1 MSSGRPPERS
11 GDEEVSEGEPG
22 QQAYGLGRILALS
35 DGVFAFSLT
44 LLVVSLSVPTAA
56 SNSALASQLLD
67 QAPNYFS
74 YIISFAAVAS
84 IWYGHHETF
93 KYIRRYDG
101 RLIALNFGSLLLI
114 AFLPFPTAVL
124 GRNQQESLA
133 AVIYALTLA
142 VSNLFFAA
150 TWWHASHRRRLVR
163 SDLSPQVVRL
173 RFYRTLGGTFVF
185 LLSIPIALW
194 RPIAAEIV
202 WSVFLVAIFVV
213 LRGAPRLKHGQDR

>member
-1 MSSGRPPERS
+1 MSD
-11 GDEEVSEGEPG
+11 DEEMSQGERG

-44 LLVVSLSVPTAA
+44 LLVVSLSVPTA
-56 SNSALASQLLD
+56 SSTSALASQLLD

-142 VSNLFFAA
+142 VSNVFFAA
-150 TWWHASHRRRLVR
+150 TWWYASHGRRLVR

-213 LRGAPRLKHGQDR
+213 LRGAPPIQHRQND

>member
-1 MSSGRPPERS
+1 MSD
-11 GDEEVSEGEPG
+11 DEEMSQGERG

-44 LLVVSLSVPTAA
+44 LLVVSLSVPTTTG
-56 SNSALASQLLD
+56 NSALASQLLD

-142 VSNLFFAA
+142 VSNVFFAA
-150 TWWHASHRRRLVR
+150 TWWYASNGRRLVR

-213 LRGAPRLKHGQDR
+213 LRGAPPIQHRQND

>member
-11 GDEEVSEGEPG
+11 GDEEVSEGERG

-163 SDLSPQVVRL
+163 SDLSPEVVRL

-213 LRGAPRLKHGQDR
+213 LRGAPPLQHGQNR

>member
-1 MSSGRPPERS
+1 M
-11 GDEEVSEGEPG
+11 
-22 QQAYGLGRILALS
+22 
-35 DGVFAFSLT
+35 
-44 LLVVSLSVPTAA
+44 
-56 SNSALASQLLD
+56 
-67 QAPNYFS
+67 
-74 YIISFAAVAS
+74 SFAAVAS
-84 IWYGHHETF
+84 IWYGPHETF

-163 SDLSPQVVRL
+163 SDLSPEVVRL

-185 LLSIPIALW
+185 LCSIPIPLW
-194 RPIAAEIV
+194 HPIAPRIV
-202 WSVFLVAIFVV
+202 CPVFLSPTSASFH
-213 LRGAPRLKHGQDR
+213 ASP

>member
-1 MSSGRPPERS
+1 MTSGRPPERS
-11 GDEEVSEGEPG
+11 GDEEVSEGERG

-213 LRGAPRLKHGQDR
+213 LRGAPPLKHGQDR

>member
-1 MSSGRPPERS
+1 MSD
-11 GDEEVSEGEPG
+11 DEEMSQGERG

-44 LLVVSLSVPTAA
+44 LLVVSLSVPTA
-56 SNSALASQLLD
+56 SSTSALASQLLD

-142 VSNLFFAA
+142 VSNVFFAA
-150 TWWHASHRRRLVR
+150 TWWYASHRRRLVR

-213 LRGAPRLKHGQDR
+213 LRGAPPIQHRQSD

>member
-1 MSSGRPPERS
+1 
-11 GDEEVSEGEPG
+11 VSEGERG

-163 SDLSPQVVRL
+163 SDLSPEVVRL

-213 LRGAPRLKHGQDR
+213 LRGAPPLQHGQNR